1 MASWWKSDALQIYGI
16 QVIGLC
22 YDFCISLVVSYVV
35 GQTLHELSTFTAL
48 CDWWSACVHK
58 ITTAR
63 HARSL
68 PHCCHQ
74 LSSCMWMLLP
84 ARRWT
89 STKLHLRN
97 ASKVTSRLYLSQ
109 SLQQCVNCIGHNSVR
124 ILQYHQLH
132 TSAAEKRGSH
142 QHCCC
147 QVNVTKRPVQLLF
160 EAAMSSA
167 TDLTSKVA
175 NPRGNSLV

>member
-48 CDWWSACVHK
+48 CDWWSACVHT

-97 ASKVTSRLYLSQ
+97 ASKSPQDFILVSRCNNVLIASGITPYAFCNTISFTQVLLKNVVPISIAAVKLMWLNDRFSYCLRLQWVQRLTWPARLLILVVT
-109 SLQQCVNCIGHNSVR
+109 V
-124 ILQYHQLH
+124 
-132 TSAAEKRGSH
+132 
-142 QHCCC
+142 
-147 QVNVTKRPVQLLF
+147 
-160 EAAMSSA
+160 
-167 TDLTSKVA
+167 
-175 NPRGNSLV
+175 